1 MSEPTPRTDA
11 LLREGEAQYFDN
23 GGALSVEQRDKL
35 FTLAIDLC
43 TQLERTLAA
52 QRTAPASPLVPGL
65 ERAAEQEQCFYCK
78 QWYPK
83 PVSYHHS
90 EDDCK

>member
-1 MSEPTPRTDA
+1 MSEPTPRTDV

-43 TQLERTLAA
+43 AQLECTLAA
-52 QRTAPASPLVPGL
+52 QRTALLALFAEA
-65 ERAAEQEQCFYCK
+65 ERNGSQGIAVRGREILK
-78 QWYPK
+78 
-83 PVSYHHS
+83 
-90 EDDCK
+90 